1 MRQFILGCLVGVI
14 LTASVNALAGK
25 DSLGRSPQQQ
35 QFDYFRER
43 QQQLDIGHM
52 RQQLDRQETERKLG
66 KKPC

>member
-1 MRQFILGCLVGVI
+1 MRQFILGCVVGVI
-14 LTASVNALAGK
+14 LTAGVSALAEK

-35 QFDYFRER
+35 KFDYFRER

-52 RQQLDRQETERKLG
+52 RQQLDRQETDRKLG